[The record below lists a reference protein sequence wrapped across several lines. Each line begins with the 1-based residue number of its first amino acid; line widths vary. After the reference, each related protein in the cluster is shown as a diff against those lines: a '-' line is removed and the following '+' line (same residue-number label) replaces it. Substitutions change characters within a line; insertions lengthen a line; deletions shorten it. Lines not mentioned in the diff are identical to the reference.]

1 MSWLDGLRGDDYE
14 SERRKH
20 RLIDTAGAIIVV
32 LCFCVLFVALFSLLK
47 FGVRS
52 VLQLSFTSTWLVI
65 VSMLSLTLTIW
76 TTFQLS
82 DVLEQAKYRY
92 MAD

>member
-20 RLIDTAGAIIVV
+20 RLIDTVGAIVVV
-32 LCFCVLFVALFSLLK
+32 LFFCVLFVALFSLLK
-47 FGVRS
+47 FGVQS
-52 VLQLSFTSTWLVI
+52 VLDLSFTSSWLVT
-65 VSMLSLTLTIW
+65 VTLVSLTMTIW

-82 DVLEQAKYRY
+82 DALERAKYRY
-92 MAD
+92 LAD